1 MNLRKPLILL
11 AVAVIGAAA
20 LTALHG
26 DEPLDERVVRIETER
41 AFPDFAD
48 ELAQYPPAV
57 RLAMLDYAD
66 DEELVLNARLALLR
80 HPDRTPRLLALYG
93 PGEAFRDIL
102 RRHGPAIVPP
112 VHYFLEHDLLS
123 VRLYAL
129 LADPPAQSR
138 DNADDDLQ
146 TVADG
151 GDIEPIPPEV
161 RGWYAIAFIREEGH
175 DFLGQFVTDDT
186 GTVHWVQTE
195 RFATGAKRLFTSGL
209 TTLEMKWRRG
219 DDIEAGDY
227 GWATVDVMIPVVA
240 FKLARAGKL
249 AGHSARS
256 AGTSAR
262 LAKAGAGTARVG
274 RTLAIVGSA
283 AGIGYVA
290 MNPGVLNSIGGEI
303 AATLGLPAWAI
314 NGAIWFVL
322 LLPLLILL
330 RIGQRWLLRPLYRSL
345 MLTAA
350 LTARLRRRLHPDT
363 AVGREIPGRH

>member
-1 MNLRKPLILL
+1 MNLRTPLLLLL
-11 AVAVIGAAA
+11 AAAAIGAAA

-41 AFPDFAD
+41 TFPDLAG

-57 RLAMLDYAD
+57 RLVMLDYAD

-80 HPDRTPRLLALYG
+80 HPGKTPRLLALYG
-93 PGEAFRDIL
+93 PGDAFREIL

-112 VHYFLEHDLLS
+112 VHYFLEHDLPSL
-123 VRLYAL
+123 RLYSL
-129 LADPPAQSR
+129 LAEPPAE
-138 DNADDDLQ
+138 AGDDTPDELR
-146 TVADG
+146 TVADS
-151 GDIEPIPPEV
+151 GDLEPIPPAV

-175 DFLGQFVTDDT
+175 DFLGQFVTGDT
-186 GTVHWVQTE
+186 GEVHWIQTE

-227 GWATVDVMIPVVA
+227 GWAAVDVMIPVVA

-256 AGTSAR
+256 ATTSAR

-274 RTLAIVGSA
+274 RTLALATSA
-283 AGIGYVA
+283 AGIGYIA

-303 AATLGLPAWAI
+303 AAAVGLPAWAV
-314 NGAIWFVL
+314 NATLWFVL

-330 RIGQRWLLRPLYRSL
+330 HLGHRWLLRPV
-345 MLTAA
+345 
-350 LTARLRRRLHPDT
+350 ARLLTGLVAILTWLRSRLHSERGPAPADKT
-363 AVGREIPGRH
+363 M